1 LKTIPDSLSPP
12 EAWARLSRVSQCE
25 IEFHNVKQSLGKVL
39 AGDLKIPEDVP
50 SAHRAFMDG
59 YAVRAHDTKSVP
71 VDLPLAGEIAMGEA
85 GQRSIQSGQA
95 MRIPTG
101 GFLPQGADAV
111 VMQENTEAIPNQIRI
126 LKSVN
131 VWENVQVRA
140 EDFRKGD
147 ILFPEGHS
155 LRSQDLAAIATFG
168 ITQVKVFRRPIVH
181 IFSTGN
187 ELVPFTE
194 NKIQNGMIRE
204 TNSLSLANAAAKF
217 GFEAE
222 VSGIFADEFDIQRN
236 ALEQAMKN
244 ADVVLI
250 SGGSSVGDRDYT
262 LPIIESFAD
271 HKIYFHGLAIR
282 PGNPTIFATVGNRS
296 IFGLPGQPVSSLI
309 VFYQFVLPFLY
320 HLSGEKIDY
329 LTFQDSKFATRSVR
343 LAEPL
348 RPLKTKTD
356 YARLR
361 IFHRNNEWI
370 ANPIVGKS
378 ASLSTL
384 VHADGFTIIP
394 PGEQEI
400 PAGSLLKAYLFP

>member
-1 LKTIPDSLSPP
+1 MKSIPDALSPL
-12 EAWARLSRVSQCE
+12 EAWKHLSRVSQCE
-25 IEFHNVKQSLGKVL
+25 TIFHNVKQANNCVL
-39 AGDLKIPEDVP
+39 AEDLLVPEDVP
-50 SAHRAFMDG
+50 AGHRAFMDG
-59 YAVRAHDTKSVP
+59 YAVRANDTKSAP
-71 VDLPLAGEIAMGEA
+71 VDLQLIGEIAMGESPE
-85 GQRSIQSGQA
+85 GSIQSALA

-111 VMQENTEAIPNQIRI
+111 VMQENTERIQNQIRI

-131 VWENVQVRA
+131 VWENVQVRG

-147 ILFPEGHS
+147 VLFAAGHT
-155 LRSQDLAAIATFG
+155 LRPQDLAAIATFG
-168 ITQVKVFRRPIVH
+168 ITELKVFRKPNVH

-187 ELVPFTE
+187 ELLPYTE
-194 NKIQNGMIRE
+194 TKIQNGMIRE

-217 GFEAE
+217 GFDVQ

-236 ALEQAMKN
+236 ALEQAMKT

-262 LPIIESFAD
+262 LPVIESFAD

-282 PGNPTIFATVGNRS
+282 PGNPTIFATIGNRS
-296 IFGLPGQPVSSLI
+296 IFGLPGQPVSSLV
-309 VFYQFVLPFLY
+309 VFYQFVLPFLF
-320 HLSGEKIDY
+320 HLGGEKIDY
-329 LTFQDSKFATRSVR
+329 PTFHDEKFATKNVR

-361 IFHRNNEWI
+361 IFQRNGEWF
-370 ANPIVGKS
+370 ANPIIGKS

-384 VHADGFTIIP
+384 VHAEGFAIIP
-394 PGEQEI
+394 PGEQDL
-400 PAGSLLKAYLFP
+400 PSGSLLKAYLFP